1 MLLYFGDRTQL
12 AGLPWYTGSVS
23 STETTALTFT
33 GNDSEY
39 FFSVLEPHLV
49 ANEICAGAKII
60 IRQGLIHREVHIP
73 VRPEMVNQPFG
84 LSCPPYGL
92 WPSRTGLAYC
102 RRRVGDLPVLVFL
115 ACAGS

>member
-49 ANEICAGAKII
+49 ANEICAGALPEACW
-60 IRQGLIHREVHIP
+60 RSPGSCFLSLRGLLDDHDR
-73 VRPEMVNQPFG
+73 
-84 LSCPPYGL
+84 SA
-92 WPSRTGLAYC
+92 T
-102 RRRVGDLPVLVFL
+102 RV
-115 ACAGS
+115 